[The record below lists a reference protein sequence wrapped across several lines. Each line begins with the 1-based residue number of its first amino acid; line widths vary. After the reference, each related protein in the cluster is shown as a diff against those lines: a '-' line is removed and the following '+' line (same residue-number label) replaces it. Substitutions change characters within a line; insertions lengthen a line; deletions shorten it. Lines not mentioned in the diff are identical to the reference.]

1 MKLRNIQPADDAAL
15 AGIIRESL
23 EKYHLALP
31 GTAYFDPELDHLSRF
46 YGASARRAYFVVVDE
61 EGCVLGGCGVAEYV
75 GNPQYAELQKLYLHT
90 AAQGQGLSYALIER
104 VYDFAR
110 RQGYQKLYLET
121 HHALAAAV
129 HVYERAGFQKL
140 DGPIPGSQHGSMD
153 IFFLRDI
160 PPVDG
165 QKSDSCSVAYGTI
178 RRAGEGMEI
187 ERQFLVENLPG
198 LPSVYEQLRQGYISL
213 EPEIRIRQIGTEN
226 FSLTVKRGSGLVR
239 QEWETEITVQEFI
252 NLRQRLE
259 PGTLMIEKR
268 RYSIPL
274 PDGLVAELHVHE
286 RHLIGLNY
294 VEVEF
299 ASAEAAEA
307 FQPPAWF
314 GREITED
321 ARFSYGTLAKRDGI
335 EILRS
340 AMAIK

>member
-1 MKLRNIQPADDAAL
+1 
-15 AGIIRESL
+15 
-23 EKYHLALP
+23 
-31 GTAYFDPELDHLSRF
+31 
-46 YGASARRAYFVVVDE
+46 
-61 EGCVLGGCGVAEYV
+61 
-75 GNPQYAELQKLYLHT
+75 
-90 AAQGQGLSYALIER
+90 
-104 VYDFAR
+104 
-110 RQGYQKLYLET
+110 
-121 HHALAAAV
+121 
-129 HVYERAGFQKL
+129 
-140 DGPIPGSQHGSMD
+140 
-153 IFFLRDI
+153 
-160 PPVDG
+160 
-165 QKSDSCSVAYGTI
+165 
-178 RRAGEGMEI
+178 MEI

-274 PDGLVAELHVHE
+274 ADGLVAELHVHE
-286 RHLIGLNY
+286 RHLIGLND

-299 ASAEAAEA
+299 ASAEAAKA
-307 FQPPAWF
+307 FQPPVWF

-321 ARFSYGTLAKRDGI
+321 ARFSYGTLARRDGI
-335 EILRS
+335 EILWS